1 MPNPKLAQPTDLCS
15 ECGEFVGDGHM
26 LNCSNWRLGQRLSWV
41 DAICSAL
48 EELGKPL
55 SAEDLVAEVRRCG
68 YRVFRTG
75 SASAQSAVRRA
86 LASLVKAGVVAR
98 SVRPGHFVL
107 K

>member
-1 MPNPKLAQPTDLCS
+1 MSNPELVQPTDLCS
-15 ECGEFVGDGHM
+15 ECGEFVPDGHM

-41 DAICSAL
+41 DAVCLVL
-48 EELGKPL
+48 EGLGKPL

-75 SASAQSAVRRA
+75 SVSAQSAVRRA
-86 LASLVKAGVVAR
+86 LASLIKAGVVTQ